1 MIPLLFWKDSAVAL
15 GPFTSAGPC
24 KGYSILDISQSVSVW
39 STITKRLDE

>member
-15 GPFTSAGPC
+15 GPFTSVGPC

-39 STITKRLDE
+39 STIMKRLDE